1 MPPLCDGME
10 IQMKKTTFHILCV
23 FVLLLF
29 LCALCLTSCSRYD
42 EDWII
47 GKTSSEIVEKYGEFD
62 LCFGK
67 TELRADGNYY
77 NGACGYVTKI
87 SRSILGME
95 TYPSDEYYMIYFNE
109 EGKAYKVEPS
119 WYQKGG

>member
-1 MPPLCDGME
+1 MLPLCDGME
-10 IQMKKTTFHILCV
+10 IQMKKTTFHTLCV
-23 FVLLLF
+23 FILLLF
-29 LCALCLTSCSRYD
+29 LCALYLTSCSRYD

-47 GKTSSEIVEKYGEFD
+47 GKTSTEIVEKYGEFD

-67 TELRADGNYY
+67 TELGADGNYY
-77 NGACGYVTKI
+77 NGACGYMTKKI
-87 SRSILGME
+87 DPEI
-95 TYPSDEYYMIYFNE
+95 YPSDEYYMIYFDE

>member
-1 MPPLCDGME
+1 
-10 IQMKKTTFHILCV
+10 MKKTVCT
-23 FVLLLF
+23 VLLL
-29 LCALCLTSCSRYD
+29 LCTLCLFCLTSCSRYD

-77 NGACGYVTKI
+77 NGACGYMTKKI
-87 SRSILGME
+87 DPGI
-95 TYPSDEYYMIYFNE
+95 YPSDEYYMIYFDE

>member
-1 MPPLCDGME
+1 
-10 IQMKKTTFHILCV
+10 MKKTSCAI
-23 FVLLLF
+23 LLL
-29 LCALCLTSCSRYD
+29 LCALCLSCLTSCSRYD
-42 EDWII
+42 EDWIL

-62 LCFGK
+62 LCFGG

-77 NGACGYVTKI
+77 DGACGYVTKEI
-87 SRSILGME
+87 DPEI
-95 TYPSDEYYMIYFNE
+95 YPSDEYYMIYFDE